1 MDRRKASSRK
11 LLFAGGGAVAVVLGA
26 AALGLIFPVRGPIA
40 GTLAPQAYVD
50 TVTDG
55 QFPQTGPFVLV
66 DAASARLYML
76 KDGKVE
82 DSMKVIVGKPGS
94 ETPAFDSVLNYATL
108 NPYWY
113 VPTDLAKKIIA
124 PRVIKDGQVYLTD
137 RGYEVIDR
145 VANDA
150 RVLPWDSVDWKGV
163 ASGTATVFVRQRPGP
178 YNSMGHLKFNLAR
191 ADGIYMH
198 DTPHKELFDKPERT
212 LSNGCVRLQDADRLA
227 HWMLGDSPKLMTT
240 EPDQHVALPRAVPV
254 KIAYLDANAQM
265 QLAGLQ

>member
-1 MDRRKASSRK
+1 M
-11 LLFAGGGAVAVVLGA
+11 
-26 AALGLIFPVRGPIA
+26 
-40 GTLAPQAYVD
+40 Y
-50 TVTDG
+50 
-55 QFPQTGPFVLV
+55 
-66 DAASARLYML
+66 
-76 KDGKVE
+76 
-82 DSMKVIVGKPGS
+82 
-94 ETPAFDSVLNYATL
+94 YATL

-113 VPTDLAKKIIA
+113 VPTDLARKIIA
-124 PRVIKDGQVYLTD
+124 PRVLKDGQVYLTD

-145 VANDA
+145 VADDA
-150 RVLPWDSVDWKGV
+150 KVLPWDSVDWKGV
-163 ASGTATVFVRQRPGP
+163 AAGTAKVYVRQDPGP

-227 HWMLGDSPKLMTT
+227 HWMLGDSPKLATT
-240 EPDQHVALPRAVPV
+240 APDQHVALPRAVPV